1 MINLEIKNCN
11 MTSTEKLQKY
21 QLYHLEKLLNT
32 FLTGEEILPSDQ
44 SRIVEQAKFVYSSL
58 GKTFKKQNIQRIQNK
73 EKFLKNLLIIE
84 WKKCKIYVN
93 KLILII

>member
-1 MINLEIKNCN
+1 MIKLEIKNCN

-44 SRIVEQAKFVYSSL
+44 SRIIEQAKFTYSSMVKHL
-58 GKTFKKQNIQRIQNK
+58 KKK
-73 EKFLKNLLIIE
+73 
-84 WKKCKIYVN
+84 
-93 KLILII
+93 